1 MAKKTTTEEVIV
13 LTNDELAL
21 GFLIVTSENAEQA
34 FTNAVESF
42 SSAYETAAL
51 ATFHAVFPDGG
62 TIAGRGLEAKTIAAA
77 IVAASAAQGVER
89 SAPSAP
95 TIGKLAEVGRFL
107 TLEGTY
113 TPALNSKGRNAADA
127 VAYLIDKAMNNK
139 ATLVEVRKVIAGS
152 TNKADAL
159 KAIGAL
165 GKVVETETVTDENG
179 NETEVE
185 VVESAFDKAIASAAR
200 AIAKALKAMP
210 EGITEAQVQAAA
222 ALASEATMLSIAA
235 HSAAPSTA
243 TATDTAEAF
252 ATASELA
259 TV

>member
-1 MAKKTTTEEVIV
+1 MAKKETSTTIV

-21 GFLIVTSENAEQA
+21 GFLIVASENAEQA
-34 FTNAVESF
+34 LETAIESF

-77 IVAASAAQGVER
+77 IVAASAAQGITR
-89 SAPSAP
+89 TAPTAP

-113 TPALNSKGRNAADA
+113 NPALNSKGRNAADA
-127 VAYLIDKAMNNK
+127 VAHLIGRADNNGVKLTVIRKA
-139 ATLVEVRKVIAGS
+139 IAGS
-152 TNKADAL
+152 ATKADAL

-165 GKVVETETVTDENG
+165 GKAVEVEVVTDENG
-179 NETEVE
+179 NDVEVE
-185 VVESAFDKAIASAAR
+185 VVESAFDKAVASAVR

-210 EGITEAQVQAAA
+210 EGITAEQVAAAA
-222 ALASEATMLSIAA
+222 ALASEAAMLSIAA
-235 HSAAPSTA
+235 AAAAPSTA